1 MNVQPISLTTP
12 QHNSQPTFNGYVDKP
27 VEKLVKGLTQ
37 MKMDEVVKE
46 ANLSYQKVDVKKLQD
61 IKTMGNAVL
70 AKFNHF
76 MENLHPKTSL
86 TIDNSR
92 TRLVVKNKELGTSV
106 DFAMYKDVTNN
117 TGRLTADYCRIDAY
131 APSLVG
137 LHGEHLSEFNN
148 LADTLVKAPRK
159 EEIDGYLFKEFTK
172 DIEKQADN
180 SSFFAGLKT
189 KRNGKKADKLA
200 PEFGQ
205 PTGWKEKLAEI
216 RNEAIARTEK
226 IKRINKA
233 HLETNKENIKI
244 AKNILNED

>member
-1 MNVQPISLTTP
+1 MNVQSISLATP

-27 VEKLVKGLTQ
+27 VIKLVRGLTQ
-37 MKMDEVVKE
+37 MGMDRVVNE
-46 ANLSYQKVDVKKLQD
+46 ANLSCQKVDIRKLHD
-61 IKTMGNAVL
+61 VRTMGEAIL

-76 MENLHPKTSL
+76 VENLHPKTIL
-86 TIDNSR
+86 TFDDSR
-92 TRLVVKNKELGTSV
+92 SRLVVKNKELGTDVPFSS
-106 DFAMYKDVTNN
+106 YKDVTNN
-117 TGRLTADYCRIDAY
+117 TGRLDTCYHRIDAY
-131 APSLVG
+131 APGLVG
-137 LHGEHLSEFNN
+137 LSGEHLKAFNN

-159 EEIDGYLFKEFTK
+159 EEIDGYLFKEFTR
-172 DIEKQADN
+172 DIERQADN

-226 IKRINKA
+226 IKRIYKA